1 MSFTSDVKKEL
12 TRNLATTGTLLAL
25 VRMNGS
31 VGIFGGLT
39 LSIAT
44 ENAGTAKYIYQ
55 MLLELYEIKAEI
67 RVHQKTTLS
76 KNRVYTVF
84 IDEGASELLDE
95 LSLADS
101 LMLDNGVPEFVKND
115 QLMSRDYLR
124 GAFLSSGVLHNPEKG
139 EYQLSLSSVYQ
150 EHAEDLREIF
160 HLFSLNARII
170 ERKNRWVLY
179 LSKAEEIMDF
189 LTLIGAIQAR
199 LKFEDAKMIREMR
212 GLANRQSNFENANI
226 AKSVAASQE
235 AIDAIHFL
243 NEKKAL
249 EQLPHQLLE
258 VAKLRMENPE
268 ATLKELGEFLD
279 PVLGKSGI
287 NHRLRKIIEAANEL
301 KATDRP
307 VSESSKKN

>member
-12 TRNLATTGTLLAL
+12 TRNFATTGTLLAL

-31 VGIFGGLT
+31 VGISGGLT

-55 MLLELYEIKAEI
+55 MLLELYEIRAEI

-84 IDEGASELLDE
+84 IEDGATDLLDE
-95 LSLADS
+95 LSLAEA
-101 LMLDNGVPEFVKND
+101 LMLDNGVPDFVKND
-115 QLMSRDYLR
+115 NLMSRDYLR
-124 GAFLSSGVLHNPEKG
+124 GAFLSSGSLHNPEKG
-139 EYQLSLSSVYQ
+139 EYQLSISNVYQ
-150 EHAEDLREIF
+150 EHAEDLQEIF
-160 HLFSLNARII
+160 RKFELNARVI
-170 ERKNRWVLY
+170 ERKNRWILY

-189 LTLIGAIQAR
+189 LTLIGAMQAR

-235 AIDAIHFL
+235 VIEAIHFL
-243 NEKKAL
+243 NEKKEL
-249 EQLPHQLLE
+249 EQLPPQLTV
-258 VAKLRMENPE
+258 VAKLRLENPE
-268 ATLKELGEFLD
+268 ATLKELGELLD
-279 PVLGKSGI
+279 PPLGKSGV
-287 NHRLRKIIEAANEL
+287 NHRLRRLVEVAKEL
-301 KATDRP
+301 KN
-307 VSESSKKN
+307 SEVYTN